1 MRYGRAKSD
10 RNRPR
15 VCYINFDDERFWK
28 KKSHTYDIIPNRK
41 ELISISNPKWKAHF
55 LKHVCNFWSYPSP
68 SKKKK
73 RNTRSAM
80 VLRRRSTTSAK
91 NAMPEEKRAKENQS
105 EDVPL
110 HRLIEST
117 LRARWFL
124 TAFFFFRLFLARG
137 GEEAG
142 VRTFSLLPSLPSLF
156 FAPSLLFETLNYFSR
171 HRAVR
176 VEVLL
181 EVIVRW

>member
-1 MRYGRAKSD
+1 M
-10 RNRPR
+10 
-15 VCYINFDDERFWK
+15 
-28 KKSHTYDIIPNRK
+28 
-41 ELISISNPKWKAHF
+41 
-55 LKHVCNFWSYPSP
+55 
-68 SKKKK
+68 
-73 RNTRSAM
+73 
-80 VLRRRSTTSAK
+80 LRRRSTTSAK

-110 HRLIEST
+110 HQLIEST